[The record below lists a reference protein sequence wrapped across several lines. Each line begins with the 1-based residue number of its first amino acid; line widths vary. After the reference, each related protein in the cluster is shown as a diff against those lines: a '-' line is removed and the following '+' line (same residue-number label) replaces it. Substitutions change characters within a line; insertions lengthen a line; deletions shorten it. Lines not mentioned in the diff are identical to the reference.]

1 MNSTSSIDLTIF
13 INNLT
18 RTTIESWFIPFDI
31 LMIVCTVTVI
41 IFATLFLIIIASDK
55 TCHTTP
61 MMLTANTC
69 LSALVLGCSMLSLCI
84 FMLQNDLK
92 QISYQDSLCI
102 IRAYIDYVSCAL
114 IIYSFLLQAL
124 YRYLS
129 AVYPTRLFYQSM
141 KFQFSLICLT
151 WIFCFV
157 YPLAFM
163 FTDEI
168 KYNVDN
174 QICQLV
180 LRLCFSII
188 YGAQCIYV
196 IPVLIINFI
205 YLKLIRYVHVM
216 NKRTTPVNV
225 LSRVKRQLR
234 MVRRTIILL
243 MIIIVMGC
251 PYGIFIFISFFT
263 SPPKYHFRIAFIFID
278 LSLVVEMLVL
288 FQFTDPL
295 QTSIMKRI
303 RPRPNVVVARVT

>member
-1 MNSTSSIDLTIF
+1 
-13 INNLT
+13 
-18 RTTIESWFIPFDI
+18 
-31 LMIVCTVTVI
+31 
-41 IFATLFLIIIASDK
+41 
-55 TCHTTP
+55 
-61 MMLTANTC
+61 
-69 LSALVLGCSMLSLCI
+69 
-84 FMLQNDLK
+84 
-92 QISYQDSLCI
+92 
-102 IRAYIDYVSCAL
+102 
-114 IIYSFLLQAL
+114 
-124 YRYLS
+124 
-129 AVYPTRLFYQSM
+129 
-141 KFQFSLICLT
+141 LICLT

-180 LRLCFSII
+180 LRLCFSVI
-188 YGAQCIYV
+188 YGGHCSYI
-196 IPVLIINFI
+196 IPVLMINFI
-205 YLKLIRYVHVM
+205 YLKLIRYVHAM

-234 MVRRTIILL
+234 MVRRIIILL

-278 LSLVVEMLVL
+278 LSLIVEMLVL

-295 QTSIMKRI
+295 KTSIMKRI
-303 RPRPNVVVARVT
+303 RQRPYIIKGVT